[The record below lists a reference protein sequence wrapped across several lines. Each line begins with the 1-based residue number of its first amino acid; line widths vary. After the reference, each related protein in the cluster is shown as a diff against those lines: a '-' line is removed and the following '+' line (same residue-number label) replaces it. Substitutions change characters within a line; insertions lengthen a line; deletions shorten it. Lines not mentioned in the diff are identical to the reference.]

1 MKKAVVIGGTG
12 MVGTQLIKQLIVD
25 KNYSEI
31 VSLVRRPS
39 SISHPKLS
47 EKVIDFDQP
56 EGWKAFVT
64 GDVLFSTLG
73 TTIAQAKTKDAQY
86 KVDFTYQ
93 FNVAEIAAENGVP
106 SYILISSAGA
116 DSKSRVFYTNMKGKL
131 EDAVKALPFSVISII
146 RPGQLAGER
155 TEKRTTEKIALYV
168 MYGLNKVGLFKRYK
182 PIQGWQVA
190 QAMIHAAEKK
200 KSCSYTLD
208 EVFVLGKN
216 KLFH

>member
-200 KSCSYTLD
+200 QSCSYTLD

>member
-12 MVGTQLIKQLIVD
+12 MVGTQLIKQLIED

-39 SISHPKLS
+39 GVSHPKLS

-56 EGWKAFVT
+56 ENWKDLIV

-93 FNVAEIAAENGVP
+93 YKVAEIAAANGVP
-106 SYILISSAGA
+106 S
-116 DSKSRVFYTNMKGKL
+116 
-131 EDAVKALPFSVISII
+131 
-146 RPGQLAGER
+146 
-155 TEKRTTEKIALYV
+155 
-168 MYGLNKVGLFKRYK
+168 
-182 PIQGWQVA
+182 
-190 QAMIHAAEKK
+190 
-200 KSCSYTLD
+200 
-208 EVFVLGKN
+208 
-216 KLFH
+216 

>member
-146 RPGQLAGER
+146 QPGQLAGER

-200 KSCSYTLD
+200 QSCSYTLD